1 MEDSPYNENNKW
13 ITEEYIFN
21 IMNEYNI
28 LNFKINN
35 INFYKK
41 AFIHKSYLKN
51 SDFNIP
57 PPNTI
62 DLQEESYERME
73 WLGDTLLEVLI
84 SKYLYE
90 RFDINEGFL
99 SRIRTRI
106 VRGETLAEFSRILGF
121 NQYIIISKRTEN
133 DNGRNSKKILNNIF
147 ESFLCAIYLDNNNNI
162 SIVEDFLIKFIEL
175 NIDFV
180 DIILNNDNYKD
191 QLIRYVKNNLKKECI
206 YQINNLNNSKYECII
221 TIEDLIFK
229 EIGDDKKKISQ
240 LASQRGLK
248 YYNII

>member
-1 MEDSPYNENNKW
+1 MEETPYNENNKW
-13 ITEEYIFN
+13 ITEEYILN
-21 IMNEYNI
+21 IMKDYKV

-35 INFYKK
+35 INFYKN
-41 AFIHKSYLKN
+41 AFIHKSYLK
-51 SDFNIP
+51 DFENNNP

-62 DLQEESYERME
+62 ELQEVSYERME

-147 ESFLCAIYLDNNNNI
+147 ESFLCAIYFDNNNDL
-162 SIVEDFLIKFIEL
+162 SIVEDFLIKFIES

-180 DIILNNDNYKD
+180 EIILNNDNYKD

-206 YQINNLNNSKYECII
+206 YEINNLENDKYECILSI
-221 TIEDLIFK
+221 DDLEFK
-229 EIGDDKKKISQ
+229 ETGDDKKKVSQ
-240 LASQRGLK
+240 LVSQRGLK